1 MAESGAEDPLTAVR
15 PSVTLRSSAAG
26 QGGAQA
32 TEGIAM
38 HRNRPLPRAAAFAVA
53 ACAALLFAA
62 CSNLGVVAAMLGSQ
76 LAFTAPQLQAQ
87 LDRRFPR
94 DYKKLDGLLTL
105 RIVNPRLSIP
115 VDSHRLRLDFD
126 VGVGA
131 LGREP
136 GTPSGHM
143 AVASGLRFDAGTH
156 GLHLDQPTLE
166 SADFPGL
173 GGAMN
178 ATGRELVNRW
188 LDDYARNEPV
198 YQFDNSLV
206 ERIGARRIDSTTI
219 DNGQVVVHLGQ

>member
-1 MAESGAEDPLTAVR
+1 
-15 PSVTLRSSAAG
+15 
-26 QGGAQA
+26 
-32 TEGIAM
+32 M
-38 HRNRPLPRAAAFAVA
+38 HRNRSLSRAAAFAAVA
-53 ACAALLFAA
+53 CTALLLAA
-62 CSNLGVVAAMLGSQ
+62 CSNLGVVAAMLGNQ
-76 LAFTAPQLQAQ
+76 FAFTAPQLQAQ

-94 DYKKLDGLLTL
+94 DYAKLDGMVTL

-115 VDSHRLRLDFD
+115 ADGHRLRLDFD

-136 GTPSGHM
+136 GAPSGHM

-166 SADFPGL
+166 SANFPGL
-173 GGAMN
+173 GGMMN
-178 ATGRELVNRW
+178 ATGRELANRW

-198 YQFDNSLV
+198 YQFDDSLV
-206 ERIGARRIDSTTI
+206 EHIGARRIDSTMI

>member
-1 MAESGAEDPLTAVR
+1 
-15 PSVTLRSSAAG
+15 VTPRSSGAG
-26 QGGAQA
+26 QGGAHA
-32 TEGIAM
+32 IEGIAM
-38 HRNRPLPRAAAFAVA
+38 HRRLPFRRTFFACIV
-53 ACAALLFAA
+53 ACAALSLVA
-62 CSNLGVVAAMLGSQ
+62 CSNLGAIAAVLGNQ
-76 LAFTAPQLQAQ
+76 LNFTAPQLQAQ

-94 DYKKLDGLLTL
+94 DYKKLDGLVTL

-115 VDSHRLRLDFD
+115 ANSHRLQLDFD

-131 LGREP
+131 LGNEA
-136 GTPSGHM
+136 TPSGHM
-143 AVASGLRFDAGTH
+143 AIASGLRFDPGTH

-188 LDDYARNEPV
+188 LEDYARNEPV
-198 YQFDNSLV
+198 YRFDDGLV

>member
-1 MAESGAEDPLTAVR
+1 MRRLSFR
-15 PSVTLRSSAAG
+15 SAAS
-26 QGGAQA
+26 
-32 TEGIAM
+32 IA
-38 HRNRPLPRAAAFAVA
+38 V
-53 ACAALLFAA
+53 ACAALLLAA
-62 CSNLGVVAAMLGSQ
+62 CSNLGAIAAMLGNE
-76 LAFTAPQLQAQ
+76 LNFTAPQLQAQ

-94 DYKKLDGLLTL
+94 DYKKLDGLVTL
-105 RIVNPRLSIP
+105 RIVHPRLSIP
-115 VDSHRLRLDFD
+115 ANSHRLRLDFD
-126 VGVGA
+126 VGVGT
-131 LGREP
+131 LGREAA
-136 GTPSGHM
+136 PSGHM
-143 AVASGLRFDAGTH
+143 AIASGLRFDTGTR